1 LFEKKYFIKGSRDA
15 STQWSPAEG
24 SRKEMIEGN
33 NLKTSSLKAD
43 SGLDR
48 YSSPA
53 LKSVLMNSSLDSENG
68 IVDSKSNSKGE
79 EKPKANLRKSNSENQ
94 TKG

>member
-1 LFEKKYFIKGSRDA
+1 
-15 STQWSPAEG
+15 
-24 SRKEMIEGN
+24 MIEGN
-33 NLKTSSLKAD
+33 NLKTSSLKDD

-68 IVDSKSNSKGE
+68 KMDSKRNSKGE
-79 EKPKANLRKSNSENQ
+79 EKPKATLRNSNSDIPN
-94 TKG
+94 KG